1 MKFAEIER
9 EFTKKV
15 MEQLNAGKRIH
26 AQAMGGSQGEIASV
40 VFAEDH
46 NGKTA
51 YSVVYLENTHK
62 SFHDYVCLVVAD
74 MPEGE
79 YRPGWTFWLNHAKE
93 TQVTTW
99 YKVWNSEDWYV
110 SVAEGDKIIALRNE
124 RSHARQ
130 AYKDALH
137 RADTLAILPGSK
149 AMNAVFHLAKKHCR
163 GCYNLRM
170 KNCKDATVRF
180 HGGCDHDVFEITIG
194 LENGKTLYFHVN
206 PTKKEAA

>member
-1 MKFAEIER
+1 MTFADIER

-15 MEQLNAGKRIH
+15 MEQLSAGKRIH

-40 VFAEDH
+40 VFAEEH

-51 YSVVYLENTHK
+51 YSVVYLDRAHK
-62 SFHDYVCLVVAD
+62 SFHDYVRLVVAD
-74 MPEGE
+74 MPESE

-93 TQVTTW
+93 TEVTTW
-99 YKVWNSEDWYV
+99 YQVRNSESWYV
-110 SVAEGDKIIALRNE
+110 SEAEGDKIIALRE
-124 RSHARQ
+124 KRSLVKQ
-130 AYKDALH
+130 AYRAAIRK
-137 RADTLAILPGSK
+137 ADTLAILPGDK
-149 AMNAVFHLAKKHCR
+149 AMSAVFHLAKKHCK

-194 LENGKTLYFHVN
+194 LENGKTLYFHVD
-206 PTKKEAA
+206 PRKKEAA

>member
-1 MKFAEIER
+1 MTFADIER

-15 MEQLNAGKRIH
+15 MEQLSAGKRIH

-40 VFAEDH
+40 VFAEDC

-51 YSVVYLENTHK
+51 YSVVYLDRAHK
-62 SFHDYVCLVVAD
+62 SFHDYVRLVVAD
-74 MPEGE
+74 MPESE

-93 TQVTTW
+93 TEVTTW
-99 YKVWNSEDWYV
+99 YQVRNSESWYV
-110 SVAEGDKIIALRNE
+110 TEAEGDKIIALRE
-124 RSHARQ
+124 KRALVKQ
-130 AYKDALH
+130 AYRAAIRK
-137 RADTLAILPGSK
+137 ADTLAILPGDK
-149 AMNAVFHLAKKHCR
+149 AMSAVFHLAKKHCK

-194 LENGKTLYFHVN
+194 LESGKTLYFHVN
-206 PTKKEAA
+206 PIAKA